1 MQLSVLCGLCCH
13 ICAFSNSGPLTSTK
27 ALLMAGDSELP
38 PRRFELT
45 IALKAER
52 LFQVSHFIL
61 KTHVIFCI
69 LLHSIFI
76 TKSGGLSHL
85 ALSKTD
91 LDFKSFTKRLLVYH
105 DMYIYTILRNMVY
118 DAGIL
123 NVSWEIS
130 LGSNSILGH
139 SM

>member
-1 MQLSVLCGLCCH
+1 MTMQLSVLCGLCCH
-13 ICAFSNSGPLTSTK
+13 ICAFANSGPLTSTK

-38 PRRFELT
+38 PHRFELT
-45 IALKAER
+45 IALKAEC

-61 KTHVIFCI
+61 KIHVAFCI

-76 TKSGGLSHL
+76 SFNTESGDLNHL

-91 LDFKSFTKRLLVYH
+91 LDFKSFTKCLLVYH
-105 DMYIYTILRNMVY
+105 NIYIYTILRNMVY

-123 NVSWEIS
+123 NVS
-130 LGSNSILGH
+130 
-139 SM
+139 